1 MTETH
6 AVAPG
11 ATPDT
16 GAGQTRRM
24 ARTIVQL
31 LGFCIGIGLLAWC
44 ASVAFSE
51 KNRAQQARIADAA
64 WTDVALLILLSLAT
78 LVINSGAF
86 WSMIHPV
93 RRIPFRRVLVVN
105 TIATTLAYLPFKLS
119 LLFRAAAHN
128 RRDGV
133 PLLTIGAWMGNV
145 GVVMLAVIVP
155 AVAATAWRGGL
166 DALWWATAAGG
177 ATLICVTILLVA
189 RLFTHDR
196 VWGWLERFMIAQG
209 EEAPAWR
216 RAVRRS
222 QIMPRAHEGVRML
235 AHPSAVFGGA
245 FLRMLD
251 IAAQSARFVIASRIV
266 GVDLPLDQAVAA
278 AAGYFI
284 IGVLSPTG
292 MLGFREGVFT
302 LLQSE
307 SFAVVVLTVSA
318 VEMVVNL
325 VCAVPAA
332 IALRAGRQRPTPPD
346 TLTKSDQ

>member
-1 MTETH
+1 MTNSD
-6 AVAPG
+6 ALAPD
-11 ATPDT
+11 AIPEA
-16 GAGQTRRM
+16 GAGQTRRL
-24 ARTIVQL
+24 ARTLVQL

-78 LVINSGAF
+78 LVINSAAF

-166 DALWWATAAGG
+166 DALWWVTAAGG
-177 ATLICVTILLVA
+177 TFVIGVAILLAA
-189 RLFTHDR
+189 RLFSHDR
-196 VWGWLERFMIAQG
+196 VWTRLERFMIGAS
-209 EEAPAWR
+209 EEAPGWR

-235 AHPSAVFGGA
+235 AHPTAVFGGA
-245 FLRMLD
+245 ALRMLD
-251 IAAQSARFVIASRIV
+251 IAAQSARFVIAARIV

-307 SFAVVVLTVSA
+307 TFAVVVLTVSA

-325 VCAVPAA
+325 ACALPAA
-332 IALRAGRQRPTPPD
+332 IALRAGRSPTSSVD
-346 TLTKSDQ
+346 TPTENEQ